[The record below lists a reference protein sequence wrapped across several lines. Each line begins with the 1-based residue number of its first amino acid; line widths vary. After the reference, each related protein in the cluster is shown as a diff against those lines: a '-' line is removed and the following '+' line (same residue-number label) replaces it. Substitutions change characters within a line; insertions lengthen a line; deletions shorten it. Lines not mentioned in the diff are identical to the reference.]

1 LLLLSSNFDS
11 GWPLYEWR
19 WKNEKCDSFKEKR
32 EFIKPLWLGKED
44 LKGKTIFLHSE
55 QGLGDT
61 IQFCRYAKLVNELGA
76 KVILEVQKPL
86 LHLMTTLTGVHQL
99 VTKGDKLPEFDFHCP
114 MLSLPL
120 AFKTSIQTIP
130 AQVPYLSIDIQRVEK
145 WKNYLG
151 ETGFK
156 IAISWQGSTG
166 KVDEGRSFPVSL
178 FEEISKIEGVRLIS
192 LQKNAG
198 TEQLSNLPEGMKVEH
213 LPNDFDV
220 AENSFLDSAA
230 IMKNVDLVISSD
242 TALTHLAGA
251 LGVTT
256 WLPLKFIP
264 DWRWLLT
271 RTDSPWYPMHS
282 IYRQK
287 EVNNWQSVFQEMKNN
302 LLIER

>member
-1 LLLLSSNFDS
+1 M
-11 GWPLYEWR
+11 
-19 WKNEKCDSFKEKR
+19 
-32 EFIKPLWLGKED
+32 WLGKED

-61 IQFCRYAKLVNELGA
+61 IQFCRYANLVNELGA

-192 LQKNAG
+192 LQKHAG

-213 LPNDFDV
+213 LPNDFDE

-251 LGVTT
+251 LGVRT

-264 DWRWLLT
+264 DWRWLLA

-287 EVNNWQSVFQEMKNN
+287 EVNNWQSVFQEMKND
-302 LLIER
+302 LIKLKRVS